1 VTLVKKQNADLVGL
15 LSFVGL
21 ILATL
26 FYLFSVFDGR
36 FLVLYNISYI
46 CLLIV
51 VFYTAWEFVGKRH
64 KVWCIVYYAIVL
76 LMVLGFVFGSFDIL

>member
-1 VTLVKKQNADLVGL
+1 MKRQNDTLVGL

-26 FYLFSVFDGR
+26 FYLFSVLDGR
-36 FLVLYNISYI
+36 YEMLYTISYI

-51 VFYTAWEFVGKRH
+51 VFYTAWEFVRKRH
-64 KVWCIVYYAIVL
+64 VMWRFVYYVIVVL
-76 LMVLGFVFGSFDIL
+76 VLLGFVLGNFDIL